1 MTPGDGP
8 GGEEWA
14 MTVDTREMVVIH
26 RVFRRELGLL
36 PRLIRGVAD
45 GDTARAA
52 RVTEHLV
59 DVTTGLTTHHTGE
72 DELLWPLLMQRVGLE
87 ATVVRRM
94 EAQHEVVHERIGET
108 QQWAL
113 RWAEHADVPSRDE
126 LATAVDQMHAALV
139 EHLDD
144 EERLMLPIIAEN
156 VSQQEWDALGEHGRA
171 SLPRGKKSLL
181 FLGSILEDATDEERA
196 EFLARLPLLA
206 RLMWRL
212 AGERAYAR
220 EVQALRRDLVPA

>member
-1 MTPGDGP
+1 
-8 GGEEWA
+8 

-36 PRLIRGVAD
+36 PRLIRGVPD

-72 DELLWPLLMQRVGLE
+72 DELLWPLLLERVTLE
-87 ATVVRRM
+87 AGLVRRM

-108 QQWAL
+108 QQMAA

-126 LATAVDQMHAALV
+126 LAVAVDQMYAALV

-144 EERLMLPIIAEN
+144 EEQLVLPIVAEHIT
-156 VSQQEWDALGEHGRA
+156 QPEWDALGDHGRA
-171 SLPRGKKSLL
+171 SLPKGKKSLL
-181 FLGSILEDATDEERA
+181 FLGAILEDATDEERA
-196 EFLARLPLLA
+196 EFLARVPLPG
-206 RLMWRL
+206 RVMWRL
-212 AGERAYAR
+212 AGQRAYAR
-220 EVQALRRDLVPA
+220 EIHQVRGDLVRV

>member
-1 MTPGDGP
+1 
-8 GGEEWA
+8 

-26 RVFRRELGLL
+26 RVFRRELALL

-52 RVTEHLV
+52 RISEHLV
-59 DVTTGLTTHHTGE
+59 DITTGLTTHHTGE
-72 DELLWPLLMQRVGLE
+72 DELLWPLLLQRVTLE
-87 ATVVRRM
+87 ADLVRRM
-94 EAQHEVVHERIGET
+94 EAQHEAVHERIGAT
-108 QQWAL
+108 QQMAV

-144 EERLMLPIIAEN
+144 EEQLMLPIIAE
-156 VSQQEWDALGEHGRA
+156 QLTQAEWDALGEHGRA
-171 SLPRGKKSLL
+171 SLPRGRKSLL
-181 FLGSILEDATDEERA
+181 FLGSILEDATEEERA
-196 EFLARLPLLA
+196 EFLARIPLPG

-212 AGERAYAR
+212 AGRRAYAR
-220 EVQALRRDLVPA
+220 EIQQLRRDLVSA